1 MSKKE
6 TLHIYTRVST
16 THQSEKG
23 MSLINQ
29 REKGIEVSKRLGMDF
44 NIWNEGGKSSFKDDL
59 LNRPILMKMIDGF
72 KDGTIKYVYVSDFDR
87 LSRKGLSW
95 YVILRDIEKY
105 EITVYV
111 SDGQKYDITNEYDKL
126 MMTVV
131 SGITQFD
138 NTQRTRRFQ
147 QNKIRKFC

>member
-44 NIWNEGGKSSFKDDL
+44 NIWNEGDKSSL
-59 LNRPILMKMIDGF
+59 
-72 KDGTIKYVYVSDFDR
+72 
-87 LSRKGLSW
+87 
-95 YVILRDIEKY
+95 
-105 EITVYV
+105 
-111 SDGQKYDITNEYDKL
+111 
-126 MMTVV
+126 
-131 SGITQFD
+131 
-138 NTQRTRRFQ
+138 
-147 QNKIRKFC
+147 

>member
-59 LNRPILMKMIDGF
+59 LNRPIQMKMIDG
-72 KDGTIKYVYVSDFDR
+72 
-87 LSRKGLSW
+87 W
-95 YVILRDIEKY
+95 
-105 EITVYV
+105 
-111 SDGQKYDITNEYDKL
+111 
-126 MMTVV
+126 
-131 SGITQFD
+131 
-138 NTQRTRRFQ
+138 
-147 QNKIRKFC
+147 